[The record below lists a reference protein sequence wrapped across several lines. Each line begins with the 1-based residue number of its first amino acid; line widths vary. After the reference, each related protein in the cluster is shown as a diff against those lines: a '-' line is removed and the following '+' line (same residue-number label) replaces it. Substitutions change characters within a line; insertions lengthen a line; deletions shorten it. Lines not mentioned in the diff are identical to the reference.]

1 MDILKLYT
9 KGLNYYKTLETQI
22 GATYH
27 DVKTIQNLMPYFGD
41 NCDEMQDLQTIL
53 DEKMAHADKIAR
65 KSYINFFNMETLH
78 LVNQYKAI
86 INTPE
91 VHSFM
96 DNTSD
101 HQYGANAAMKNQICT
116 EFMKVIEKFQLPSDI
131 TVSTYTTD
139 NGSETQN
146 NASETKEKIENPLS
160 SYGNSVVSSPL
171 SPPLPQ
177 LPLAVPNPPPVVHH
191 ATSKLKYDRVGHFK
205 LSINKFQGKNSNI
218 PVDIMKKLDDKIQTH
233 QIKTITKNHL
243 RLFLKELKLAK
254 YYEDINYMY
263 CYYNNCFELYNI
275 SHIEH
280 ELITDFNKIADV
292 YDNIVFDPPNERKNF
307 ISTQYVLYHLL
318 QKHRFQC
325 KLSDFNVLKTVTRLR
340 AHDEIMK
347 YIFDILGWSFQA
359 T

>member
-1 MDILKLYT
+1 
-9 KGLNYYKTLETQI
+9 
-22 GATYH
+22 
-27 DVKTIQNLMPYFGD
+27 
-41 NCDEMQDLQTIL
+41 
-53 DEKMAHADKIAR
+53 
-65 KSYINFFNMETLH
+65 
-78 LVNQYKAI
+78 
-86 INTPE
+86 
-91 VHSFM
+91 
-96 DNTSD
+96 
-101 HQYGANAAMKNQICT
+101 
-116 EFMKVIEKFQLPSDI
+116 MKVIEKFQLPSDI

-139 NGSETQN
+139 NVSSNNGSESPN
-146 NASETKEKIENPLS
+146 NSETNENIGYPSL
-160 SYGNSVVSSPL
+160 YGDSVVSSPQ
-171 SPPLPQ
+171 SPIPQ
-177 LPLAVPNPPPVVHH
+177 LPVAAPNPPPVVHH

-233 QIKTITKNHL
+233 QIKTVTKNHL